1 MLLKL
6 WKLILSLYDI
16 NIYLI
21 VQDIWQAIIS
31 EKQLTFHELI
41 VNPPHTY
48 M

>member
-6 WKLILSLYDI
+6 WKWILSLYDI